1 MKTLSIVCSLVI
13 LAGCATAPVEQV
25 TLAPLT
31 PPPVPLAPAPVP
43 MLGMTQRD
51 AVALLGSPHDIV
63 SNRMDGAMV
72 DTWMY
77 LDKTLTFE
85 NGILH
90 SWSMTA
96 RSGAA
101 QTQGH
106 AP

>member
-13 LAGCATAPVEQV
+13 LAGCATAPVRQAA
-25 TLAPLT
+25 TAPIT
-31 PPPVPLAPAPVP
+31 PPSALLAPAPVP
-43 MLGMTQRD
+43 MVGMTQRD

-63 SNRMDGAMV
+63 SDRVEGTMV

-90 SWSMTA
+90 NWSMTA
-96 RSGAA
+96 RSGAVP
-101 QTQGH
+101 TQGH